1 MHFGHGSQEFPMEKG
16 AFDILSWLRRYK
28 TRLHNGLD
36 HLHPQRTANYDMICS
51 LRRSNWLKLHASA
64 RIFSRRLVPSDL
76 WCGQNKVGARTKI
89 VDLPQRSSTF
99 LDDLKS

>member
-1 MHFGHGSQEFPMEKG
+1 MELG
-16 AFDILSWLRRYK
+16 AFDILSWLRLYK

-51 LRRSNWLKLHASA
+51 LRRSNWLKL
-64 RIFSRRLVPSDL
+64 FSRRLVPSDL

-89 VDLPQRSSTF
+89 VDLPLRSSTF
-99 LDDLKS
+99 LDDHKS